1 MFVQI
6 LSWIHN
12 ITTMLFGIYISSF
25 FLGVKQNKNNVIKLA
40 VFSCIEGTFYL
51 IVMSILGDSLANQ
64 IYLFLIHI
72 PLIIFLYVY
81 YKFPLL
87 SCMISVFSAYLCC
100 QISNWCGL
108 FLLSIT
114 GQEWCYYL
122 VRIIVTIATFIILCR
137 YVCRTTS
144 AIFAKEKRE
153 LCIIGF
159 LPFIYYV
166 FDYAFTKFSSLLY
179 TGNRAIVEFM
189 GFAFCI
195 AYLIFLI
202 VYFKEFEEKQ
212 EFRQYSDL
220 MELHLQS
227 IQNEIDH
234 VKNSEHTLSILRH
247 DMRHNLNI
255 ILTFLQN
262 DNTEKAI
269 EYIKSISESYDDTIV
284 KEYCSD
290 DMINSVIS
298 MYDMR
303 FRSKGFE
310 LICDISCNDIVFSE
324 RDFST
329 LLSNALENAFHA
341 LESEMD
347 GEKWAKLTIANK
359 GDSVLLCIENPAPH
373 MPKFVDGIPVSDR
386 KGHGI
391 GVKSIIYYVE
401 QLNGQWHF
409 SMSGDIFVLRV
420 IV

>member
-12 ITTMLFGIYISSF
+12 ITAMLFGIYISSF
-25 FLGVKQNKNNVIKLA
+25 FLGVKQNKDNVIKLA

-72 PLIIFLYVY
+72 PLIIFLYIY

-122 VRIIVTIATFIILCR
+122 VRIIVTVATFIILCR

-262 DNTEKAI
+262 DNAEKAI

-341 LESEMD
+341 LESEKD

>member
-25 FLGVKQNKNNVIKLA
+25 FLGVKQNKYNVIKLA
-40 VFSCIEGTFYL
+40 VFSCIEGTFYM

-81 YKFPLL
+81 YKFTLL

-144 AIFAKEKRE
+144 AIFAKGKRE

-159 LPFIYYV
+159 LPFTYYV

-227 IQNEIDH
+227 IQNEIDN

-262 DNTEKAI
+262 DNAEKAI

-341 LESEMD
+341 LESEKD

>member
-25 FLGVKQNKNNVIKLA
+25 FLGVKQNKYNVIKLA
-40 VFSCIEGTFYL
+40 VFSCIEGTFYMV
-51 IVMSILGDSLANQ
+51 VMSILGDSLANQ

-144 AIFAKEKRE
+144 AIFAKGKRE

-159 LPFIYYV
+159 LPFTYYV

-227 IQNEIDH
+227 IQNEIDN

-262 DNTEKAI
+262 DNAEKAI

-341 LESEMD
+341 LESEKD

>member
-25 FLGVKQNKNNVIKLA
+25 FLGVKQNKDNVIKLA

-72 PLIIFLYVY
+72 PLIIFLYIY

-262 DNTEKAI
+262 DNAEKAI

-341 LESEMD
+341 LESEKD